1 MTSRG
6 EGDCCGI
13 GSGQPRG
20 MLHAVKYDGSGGT
33 SAVINRC
40 DQAIKRCGQA
50 ISRCGQAIMMG

>member
-13 GSGQPRG
+13 GSRG

-33 SAVINRC
+33 SAVIKRC

-50 ISRCGQAIMMG
+50 IKRCGQAIMMG